1 MITAIL
7 VALIWR
13 VEVELRGWDGL
24 DWIGYRHLAIPLGGL
39 LFLGW
44 VWLVSRS
51 HDHSPKIIG
60 LVAIWGVI
68 ASFILHYAA
77 SAYFVGGM
85 TAISYMMTLGALF
98 YHVHWLS
105 PVIWG
110 TSILALYAGYRLLFR
125 FPPSMWLGGFVLWM
139 GSWHFGL
146 IVIIIL
152 PERGYEDLIHSL
164 KTGWMIPFCVA
175 AVGMPLL
182 ALEKEPSEQAVAR
195 QPA

>member
-13 VEVELRGWDGL
+13 VEVELRGWDRL
-24 DWIGYRHLAIPLGGL
+24 DWIGYTHLAIPLGGL

-44 VWLVSRS
+44 VRLVSRS
-51 HDHSPKIIG
+51 HEYSPRIIG

-68 ASFILHYAA
+68 AWFILEYAA

-85 TAISYMMTLGALF
+85 TATSYMISLGALF
-98 YHVHWLS
+98 YHVYWLS

-110 TSILALYAGYRLLFR
+110 SSILALYAGYRLLFR
-125 FPPSMWLGGFVLWM
+125 FPFFVWLGGVVLWM
-139 GSWHFGL
+139 GSWHLGL
-146 IVIIIL
+146 IVIFIL
-152 PERGYEDLIHSL
+152 PERGYDDLIHSL
-164 KTGWMIPFCVA
+164 KTGWMIPFCVS

-182 ALEKEPSEQAVAR
+182 ALEQKQSEQAMAPQR
-195 QPA
+195 A